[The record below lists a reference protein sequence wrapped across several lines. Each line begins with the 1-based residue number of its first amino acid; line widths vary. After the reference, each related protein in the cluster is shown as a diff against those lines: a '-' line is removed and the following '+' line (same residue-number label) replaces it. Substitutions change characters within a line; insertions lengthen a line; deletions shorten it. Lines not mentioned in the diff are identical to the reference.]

1 MTNVTAEKTGAPLGT
16 TSLDQMR
23 KLLEEIGTGLP
34 PSADSNKGGPRIE
47 DLKHLLDISQAI
59 NATLELDS
67 ILEMVMTYAIRLVSA
82 ERGFI
87 MLQEQGRLVMRQS
100 YNLVP
105 EQFGEQAQRFS
116 QTIANRVL
124 EFGESIYTSDALDD
138 SRFDLSKSVADL
150 HLRSIMGVP
159 LKHDGHVLGLIYLDN
174 SSQGRIFL
182 QSDLYI
188 LELLAQQAAIALAN
202 AQLLANV
209 RGLQA
214 YAEGIVESTPVALL
228 VLDSL
233 SRVVHHNDRGVRLLR
248 ALGATAATPAWLDV
262 VPRTHREEWA
272 ALLRGVLDTGR
283 ANSWTRQAL
292 EIDGESRLYRVL
304 VSRLVTAAD
313 SERSLVLTLD
323 DVTDAERMSEELA
336 KAAVSIRK
344 ADQIGDVAHEMN
356 NFLTVI
362 YNQSQIFERNLK
374 MAEYAKIERGLPRV
388 LDASEKL
395 MRLVEALLRPDRME
409 PIPRTFPLSTAFE
422 SLQLML
428 AADQRFGETAFDFDL
443 PPDLPQVRFDPV
455 HLEIVF
461 YNLCKNAAEAM
472 IDSHCGTRRVEIR
485 GARQDGWVVLRV
497 SDSGPG
503 LPESRVAEPFASGHS
518 TKSSGHGRGLHN
530 TAMFVTKNGGDIS
543 HRQPC
548 DLGGAEFTVRIPIAE
563 P

>member
-1 MTNVTAEKTGAPLGT
+1 MTIGTAENSGAPLGK
-16 TSLDQMR
+16 TSLHRMQE
-23 KLLEEIGTGLP
+23 LVEEIVKVLP
-34 PSADSNKGGPRIE
+34 PGSETGRGGPRID
-47 DLKHLLDISQAI
+47 DLKQLLDISQAI
-59 NATLELDS
+59 NATLELDR
-67 ILEMVMTYAIRLVSA
+67 ILEMVMTYAIKLVSA

-100 YNLVP
+100 HNLAP
-105 EQFGEQAQRFS
+105 EQFGEQAERFS

-124 EFGESIYTSDALDD
+124 ERGESIYTSDALED
-138 SRFDLSKSVADL
+138 SRFDLSKSVNDL

-159 LKHDGHVLGLIYLDN
+159 LKHDGRILGLIYLDN

-202 AQLLANV
+202 AQLLASV

-233 SRVVHHNDRGVRLLR
+233 SKVVHHNDRGLRLLR
-248 ALGATAATPAWLDV
+248 ALGASGEASLWLDV
-262 VPRTHREEWA
+262 VPRSHREEWA
-272 ALLRGVLDTGR
+272 TLLRGVLETGR
-283 ANSWTRQAL
+283 TNSWSRQAL
-292 EIDGESRLYRVL
+292 EVDGESRLYRVL
-304 VSRLVTAAD
+304 VSRLVTTSDQA
-313 SERSLVLTLD
+313 RSLVLTLD

-374 MAEYAKIERGLPRV
+374 SAEYAKIERGLPRV

-395 MRLVEALLRPDRME
+395 MRLVEALLQPDRME
-409 PIPRTFPLSTAFE
+409 PVPHTFPLSTAFE
-422 SLQLML
+422 SLRLML
-428 AADQRFGETAFDFDL
+428 AADQRFGETAFDFDV
-443 PPDLPQVRFDPV
+443 PADLPQVRFDPV
-455 HLEIVF
+455 HLEIIF

-472 IDSHCGTRRVEIR
+472 IEGDCRTRRVEIR
-485 GARQDGWVVLRV
+485 GSCREDWVELCVA
-497 SDSGPG
+497 DSGPG
-503 LPESRVAEPFASGHS
+503 LPEGRVKDPFASGHS
-518 TKSSGHGRGLHN
+518 SKSTGHGRGLHN
-530 TAMFVTKNGGDIS
+530 TAMFVIKNGGQIA
-543 HRQPC
+543 HRQPSS
-548 DLGGAEFTVRIPIAE
+548 LGGAEFLVRIPKAE
-563 P
+563 T